1 MVDWVLFRIFIADNQ
16 LIMSVFKDHK
26 ISLKQV
32 LEFIPEALL
41 THLSATSKVD
51 HYSKVLHGK
60 KMFYLLLF
68 CIFDNEKL
76 SQRTLEDTFNSSGF
90 KALFGLGEEEKV
102 RRSSI
107 SERLSK
113 IDSNYFKEI
122 YEQMYGRFSELYSKT
137 EIEKYNLIRVD
148 STIVADTCAKL
159 KEGIDQKSG
168 KKLVKF
174 SFSFDGILPS
184 GVEVF
189 TGQKYSSEEAAL
201 PEAILKQVK
210 KEEHHENIYVIDRG
224 LQSTRVMKDF
234 DEKSVKFIIRSK
246 ENRKFEE
253 IESFLDG
260 KKSQKWDDWEVMKD
274 SKVKLYTGKP
284 VLNKRGNIHHREE
297 KVETCFRL
305 VVIKNEKKDKEF
317 WFLTNEF
324 ELSAKEIAD
333 YYRKRWDIEVFFRFL
348 KQELNLS
355 HLVSMNKNGIEVM
368 IYMTM
373 IASMLLLIYKKVNDL
388 GYKTAK
394 RRIAMEIRDMITAIL
409 IIFAGGNP
417 DKVFKT

>member
-1 MVDWVLFRIFIADNQ
+1 
-16 LIMSVFKDHK
+16 MSVFKDHK

-32 LEFIPEALL
+32 LDFIPEALL
-41 THLSATSKVD
+41 IHLSATTKVD
-51 HYSKVLHGK
+51 YYSKVLHGK

-148 STIVADTCAKL
+148 STIVADACAKL

>member
-1 MVDWVLFRIFIADNQ
+1 
-16 LIMSVFKDHK
+16 MSVFKDHK

-32 LEFIPEALL
+32 LNFIPESLL
-41 THLSATSKVD
+41 SHLSSTTKVD
-51 HYSKVLHGK
+51 YYSKVLHGK

-68 CIFDNEKL
+68 CIFYFYKL

-90 KALFGLGEEEKV
+90 KALFGLGEDEKV

-113 IDSNYFKEI
+113 IDPNYFKEI
-122 YEQMYGRFSELYSKT
+122 YEQMYGKFSELYDKA

-148 STIVADTCAKL
+148 STIVADTCSKL

-174 SFSFDGILPS
+174 SFSFDGVLPS

-189 TGQKYSSEEAAL
+189 TAQKYSSEESAL
-201 PEAILKQVK
+201 PEAIFSHVK
-210 KEEHHENIYVIDRG
+210 KEEHHQNIYIIDRG
-224 LQSTRVMKDF
+224 LQSARAMKEF
-234 DEKSVKFIIRSK
+234 EEKSVKFIIRSK

-253 IESFLDG
+253 IESFL
-260 KKSQKWDDWEVMKD
+260 KNSKLSKWDDWEILKD
-274 SKVKLYTGKP
+274 SKVKLYTGIP
-284 VLNKRGNIHHREE
+284 VQNKRGNVHHREE
-297 KVETCFRL
+297 KVETQFRL
-305 VVIKNEKKDKEF
+305 VVIRNEKIKKEF

-324 ELSAKEIAD
+324 ELTAKEIAD

-355 HLVSMNKNGIEVM
+355 HLVSLNKNGIEVM
-368 IYMTM
+368 VYMTM
-373 IASMLLLIYKKVNDL
+373 IAAMLLLIYKKANAL

-394 RRIAMEIRDMITAIL
+394 RRISMELRDMITEIL

-417 DKVFKT
+417 KIVFKT

>member
-1 MVDWVLFRIFIADNQ
+1 
-16 LIMSVFKDHK
+16 MSVFKDHK

-32 LEFIPEALL
+32 LEFVPEALL
-41 THLSATSKVD
+41 SHLSATTKVD
-51 HYSKVLHGK
+51 YYSKVLHGK

-113 IDSNYFKEI
+113 IDSHYFKEI
-122 YEQMYGRFSELYSKT
+122 YEQMYGRFSELYSKS

-148 STIVADTCAKL
+148 STIVADTCNKL

-189 TGQKYSSEEAAL
+189 TAQKYSSEESAL
-201 PEAILKQVK
+201 PQAILKHTL
-210 KEEHHENIYVIDRG
+210 KEVGHDNIYVIDRG
-224 LQSTRVMKDF
+224 LQSTRTMKEF
-234 DEKSVKFIIRSK
+234 DKQSIKFIIRSK

-253 IESFLDG
+253 IETYLDVENPL
-260 KKSQKWDDWEVMKD
+260 KWEDWRLVKD
-274 SKVKLYTGKP
+274 SKVKLFTGKP
-284 VLNKRGNIHHREE
+284 ILNKRGNIHHREE
-297 KVETCFRL
+297 KVETEFRL
-305 VVIKNEKKDKEF
+305 VIIKNEKTNKEF

-324 ELSAKEIAD
+324 ELSAKEITD
-333 YYRKRWDIEVFFRFL
+333 YYRKRWDIEVFFRFM

-355 HLVSMNKNGIEVM
+355 HLVSLNKNGIEVM
-368 IYMTM
+368 VYMTM
-373 IASMLLLIYKKVNDL
+373 IASMLLLIYKKANNL

-394 RRIAMEIRDMITAIL
+394 RRIAMELRDMVTAIL

>member
-1 MVDWVLFRIFIADNQ
+1 
-16 LIMSVFKDHK
+16 MSVFKDHK

-148 STIVADTCAKL
+148 STIVADACAKL

>member
-1 MVDWVLFRIFIADNQ
+1 
-16 LIMSVFKDHK
+16 MSVFKDHK

-41 THLSATSKVD
+41 SHLSATTKVD
-51 HYSKVLHGK
+51 YYSKVLHGK

>member
-1 MVDWVLFRIFIADNQ
+1 
-16 LIMSVFKDHK
+16 MSVFKDHK

-174 SFSFDGILPS
+174 SFLFDGILPS

>member
-1 MVDWVLFRIFIADNQ
+1 
-16 LIMSVFKDHK
+16 MSVFKDHK
-26 ISLKQV
+26 VSLKY
-32 LEFIPEALL
+32 LLDFIPIALL
-41 THLSATSKVD
+41 GHLSATTKVD
-51 HYSKVLHGK
+51 YYSKVLHGK

-90 KALFGLGEEEKV
+90 KALFGLGEEEKI

-113 IDSNYFKEI
+113 IDANYFKEI
-122 YEQMYGRFSELYSKT
+122 YEHMYQQFSGLYDKT
-137 EIEKYNLIRVD
+137 EIEKYNLTRVD
-148 STIVADTCAKL
+148 STIVTDACSKL

-189 TGQKYSSEEAAL
+189 NAQKYSSEEAAL
-201 PEAILKQVK
+201 PKAILEQVK
-210 KEEHHENIYVIDRG
+210 KEEHHGNIYVIDRG
-224 LQSTRVMKDF
+224 LQSTRAMKEF

-253 IESFLDG
+253 TESFLNQDSPQQWEG
-260 KKSQKWDDWEVMKD
+260 WEVIKD
-274 SKVKLYTGKP
+274 SRVNLYTGMP
-284 VLNKRGNIHHREE
+284 VQNKRGNIHHRQEL
-297 KVETCFRL
+297 VETDFRL
-305 VVIKNEKKDKEF
+305 VVIKSEKQNKEF

-324 ELSAKEIAD
+324 DLCSKEIAD

-355 HLVSMNKNGIEVM
+355 HLVSLNKNGIEVM
-368 IYMTM
+368 VYMTM
-373 IASMLLLIYKKVNDL
+373 IAAMLLLIYKKANNL

-394 RRIAMEIRDMITAIL
+394 RRIAMELRDMITEIL
-409 IIFAGGNP
+409 IIFAGGDP
-417 DKVFKT
+417 AKVFKT

>member
-1 MVDWVLFRIFIADNQ
+1 
-16 LIMSVFKDHK
+16 MSVFKDHK

-32 LEFIPEALL
+32 LNFIPESLL
-41 THLSATSKVD
+41 SHLSSTTKVD
-51 HYSKVLHGK
+51 YYSKVLHGK

-90 KALFGLGEEEKV
+90 KALFGLGEDEKV

-113 IDSNYFKEI
+113 IDPNYFKEI
-122 YEQMYGRFSELYSKT
+122 YEQMYGKFSELYDKA

-148 STIVADTCAKL
+148 STIVADTCSKL
-159 KEGIDQKSG
+159 KDGIDQKSG

-174 SFSFDGILPS
+174 SFSFDGVLPS

-189 TGQKYSSEEAAL
+189 TAQKYSSEESAL
-201 PEAILKQVK
+201 PEAIFSHVK
-210 KEEHHENIYVIDRG
+210 KEEHHQNIYIIDRG
-224 LQSTRVMKDF
+224 LQSARAMKEF
-234 DEKSVKFIIRSK
+234 EEKSVKFIIRSK

-253 IESFLDG
+253 IESFL
-260 KKSQKWDDWEVMKD
+260 KNSKLSKWDDWEILKD
-274 SKVKLYTGKP
+274 SKVKLYTGIP
-284 VLNKRGNIHHREE
+284 VQNKRGNVHHREE
-297 KVETCFRL
+297 KVETHFRL
-305 VVIKNEKKDKEF
+305 VVIRNEKIKKEF

-324 ELSAKEIAD
+324 ELTAKEIAD

-355 HLVSMNKNGIEVM
+355 HLVSLNKNGIEVM
-368 IYMTM
+368 VYMTM
-373 IASMLLLIYKKVNDL
+373 IAAMLLLIYKKANAL

-394 RRIAMEIRDMITAIL
+394 RRISMELRDMITEIL

-417 DKVFKT
+417 KIVFKT

>member
-1 MVDWVLFRIFIADNQ
+1 
-16 LIMSVFKDHK
+16 MSVFKDHK

-41 THLSATSKVD
+41 THLSATTKVD
-51 HYSKVLHGK
+51 YYSKVLHGK

-113 IDSNYFKEI
+113 IDPNYFKEI

-148 STIVADTCAKL
+148 STIVADACAKL

-394 RRIAMEIRDMITAIL
+394 RRIAMEIRDMTTAIL

>member
-1 MVDWVLFRIFIADNQ
+1 
-16 LIMSVFKDHK
+16 MSVFKDHK

-32 LEFIPEALL
+32 LDFIPEALL
-41 THLSATSKVD
+41 SHLSATTKVD
-51 HYSKVLHGK
+51 YYSKVLHGK

-113 IDSNYFKEI
+113 IDPNYFKEI

-368 IYMTM
+368 VYMTM
-373 IASMLLLIYKKVNDL
+373 IASMLLLIYKKANAL

-394 RRIAMEIRDMITAIL
+394 RRIAMELRDMITAIL

>member
-1 MVDWVLFRIFIADNQ
+1 
-16 LIMSVFKDHK
+16 MSVFKDHK

-32 LEFIPEALL
+32 LNFIPEALL
-41 THLSATSKVD
+41 SHLSATTKVD
-51 HYSKVLHGK
+51 YYSKVLHGK

>member
-1 MVDWVLFRIFIADNQ
+1 
-16 LIMSVFKDHK
+16 MSVFKDHK

-41 THLSATSKVD
+41 THLSATTKVD
-51 HYSKVLHGK
+51 YYSKVLHGK

-148 STIVADTCAKL
+148 STIVADACAKL

>member
-1 MVDWVLFRIFIADNQ
+1 
-16 LIMSVFKDHK
+16 MSVFKDHK
-26 ISLKQV
+26 ISLSQV
-32 LEFIPEALL
+32 LAFIPEALL
-41 THLSATSKVD
+41 SHLSATTKVD
-51 HYSKVLHGK
+51 YYSKVLHGK

-68 CIFDNEKL
+68 CIFDNDRL

-90 KALFGLGEEEKV
+90 KALFGLGEEERV

-107 SERLSK
+107 SDRLSK
-113 IDSNYFKEI
+113 IDPSYFKEI
-122 YEQMYGRFSELYSKT
+122 YEQMYQRFSGVYSKT

-148 STIVADTCAKL
+148 STIVADACTKL

-189 TGQKYSSEEAAL
+189 TAQKYSSEESAL

-210 KEEHHENIYVIDRG
+210 KEEYHDNIYVIDRG
-224 LQSTRVMKDF
+224 LQSTRSMKEF
-234 DEKSVKFIIRSK
+234 DGQSVKFIIRSK
-246 ENRKFEE
+246 DNRKFEE
-253 IESFLDG
+253 MESFLEP
-260 KKSQKWDDWEVMKD
+260 KKPLKWDDWEVLKD
-274 SKVKLYTGKP
+274 SKVKLYTGSP
-284 VLNKRGNIHHREE
+284 IQNQRGKVHFRQE
-297 KVETCFRL
+297 KVETEFRL
-305 VVIKNEKKDKEF
+305 VVIKSQKTNKEF

-324 ELSAKEIAD
+324 QLSAKEISD

-355 HLVSMNKNGIEVM
+355 HLVSMNRNGIEVM
-368 IYMTM
+368 VYMTM
-373 IASMLLLIYKKVNDL
+373 IAAMLLLIYKKSNNL

-394 RRIAMEIRDMITAIL
+394 RRIAMELRDMITAIL
-409 IIFAGGNP
+409 IIFAGGDP
-417 DKVFKT
+417 AKVFKT

>member
-1 MVDWVLFRIFIADNQ
+1 
-16 LIMSVFKDHK
+16 MSVFKDHK

-122 YEQMYGRFSELYSKT
+122 YEQMYRRFSELYSKT

>member
-1 MVDWVLFRIFIADNQ
+1 MHIICTFIADNQ
-16 LIMSVFKDHK
+16 YVMSVFKDHK

-32 LEFIPEALL
+32 LEFVPKALL
-41 THLSATSKVD
+41 SHLSATTKVD
-51 HYSKVLHGK
+51 YYSKVLHGE

-68 CIFDNEKL
+68 CIFDNERL

-90 KALFGLGEEEKV
+90 KALFGLGEDEKV

-113 IDSNYFKEI
+113 IDPNYFKEI
-122 YEQMYGRFSELYSKT
+122 YEQMYGRFSDLYNKT
-137 EIEKYNLIRVD
+137 EIEKYNLIRTD
-148 STIVADTCAKL
+148 STIVTEAASKL

-189 TGQKYSSEEAAL
+189 TGQKYSAEDNAL

-210 KEEHHENIYVIDRG
+210 KEEHHDNIYVIDRG
-224 LQSTRVMKDF
+224 LQSVRVMKEF
-234 DEKSVKFIIRSK
+234 EEKSVKFIVRSK

-253 IESFLDG
+253 HESFL
-260 KKSQKWDDWEVMKD
+260 SPQSVVKWDEWQVLKD

-284 VLNKRGNIHHREE
+284 ILNKRGNIHHREE
-297 KVETCFRL
+297 IVATDFRL
-305 VVIKNEKKDKEF
+305 VVIRNEKTKKEF
-317 WFLTNEF
+317 WFITNEF
-324 ELSAKEIAD
+324 ELTSKEIAD

-355 HLVSMNKNGIEVM
+355 HLVSLNKNGIEVM
-368 IYMTM
+368 VYMTM
-373 IASMLLLIYKKVNDL
+373 IAAMLLLIYKKVNNL

-394 RRIAMEIRDMITAIL
+394 RRIAMELRDMITAIL
-409 IIFAGGNP
+409 IVFAGGDP

>member
-1 MVDWVLFRIFIADNQ
+1 
-16 LIMSVFKDHK
+16 MSVFKDHK

-409 IIFAGGNP
+409 IIFAGGDP
-417 DKVFKT
+417 GKVFKT

>member
-1 MVDWVLFRIFIADNQ
+1 
-16 LIMSVFKDHK
+16 
-26 ISLKQV
+26 
-32 LEFIPEALL
+32 
-41 THLSATSKVD
+41 
-51 HYSKVLHGK
+51 
-60 KMFYLLLF
+60 MFYLLLF

-90 KALFGLGEEEKV
+90 KALFGLGEEEKI

-122 YEQMYGRFSELYSKT
+122 YEQMYGQFSALYSKT

-148 STIVADTCAKL
+148 STIVADTCNKL

-189 TGQKYSSEEAAL
+189 TGQKYSSEESAL
-201 PEAILKQVK
+201 RETILKQVK
-210 KEEHHENIYVIDRG
+210 KEEHHDNIYVIDRG
-224 LQSTRVMKDF
+224 LQSTRTMKHF
-234 DEKSVKFIIRSK
+234 EEKSVKFIIRSK

-253 IESFLDG
+253 LESFLDE
-260 KKSQKWDDWEVMKD
+260 KNQKWDGWELIKD

-284 VLNKRGNIHHREE
+284 ILNKRGNIHHREE
-297 KVETCFRL
+297 KVETDFRL
-305 VVIKNEKKDKEF
+305 VIIKNEITSKEF

-324 ELSAKEIAD
+324 ELSAKEISD
-333 YYRKRWDIEVFFRFL
+333 YYKKRWDIEVFFRFM

-355 HLVSMNKNGIEVM
+355 HLVSLNKNGIEVM
-368 IYMTM
+368 LYMTM
-373 IASMLLLIYKKVNDL
+373 IAAMLLLIYKKANNL

-394 RRIAMEIRDMITAIL
+394 RRIAMELRDMITAIL
-409 IIFAGGNP
+409 IVFAGGNP